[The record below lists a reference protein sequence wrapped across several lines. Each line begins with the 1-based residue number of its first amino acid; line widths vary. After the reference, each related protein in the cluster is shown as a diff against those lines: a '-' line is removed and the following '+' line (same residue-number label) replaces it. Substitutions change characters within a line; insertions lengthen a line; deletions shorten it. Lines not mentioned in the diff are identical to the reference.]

1 MTLKVNV
8 VTPKCFVP
16 NVSNRLEIQT
26 SLQWSTYRKWRMAS
40 GMIWCSMSWR
50 VPVENSKNDKGYI
63 TKQHYDIL
71 AMCSK

>member
-1 MTLKVNV
+1 
-8 VTPKCFVP
+8 
-16 NVSNRLEIQT
+16 
-26 SLQWSTYRKWRMAS
+26 MAS